1 VSSRGFER
9 WVLAAGF
16 AVAAAYAVVA
26 VVEVIANDNPGVAI
40 PFAYVALSIAGPL
53 AAVSRLLGPSRQ
65 GPDGD
70 GSGDGDDSGP
80 SDDGG
85 GGEPTPPSWWPEF
98 ERAFWADVE
107 RRGASRRSPGRSP
120 AAV

>member
-40 PFAYVALSIAGPL
+40 PFGYVALSIAGPL
-53 AAVSRLLGPSRQ
+53 AAVSRLLGSSRE
-65 GPDGD
+65 GPGGD
-70 GSGDGDDSGP
+70 GSGDGDGSGP
-80 SDDGG
+80 SDGG

-98 ERAFWADVE
+98 ERAFWADVQ
-107 RRGASRRSPGRSP
+107 RRGAGRRSPDRSP
-120 AAV
+120 APV